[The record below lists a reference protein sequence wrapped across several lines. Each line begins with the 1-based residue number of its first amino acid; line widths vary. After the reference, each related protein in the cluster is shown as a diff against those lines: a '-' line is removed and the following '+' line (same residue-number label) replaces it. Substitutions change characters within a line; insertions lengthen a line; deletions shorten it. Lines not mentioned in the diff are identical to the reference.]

1 MCRPDGRHVFL
12 KGKVQMITY
21 LQCFRVFP
29 DILYLTPWGPE
40 QHFALINGDSD
51 QPVFQMGI

>member
-1 MCRPDGRHVFL
+1 MVLAENFF
-12 KGKVQMITY
+12 
-21 LQCFRVFP
+21 FRVFP

-40 QHFALINGDSD
+40 QHFALIDGDSD